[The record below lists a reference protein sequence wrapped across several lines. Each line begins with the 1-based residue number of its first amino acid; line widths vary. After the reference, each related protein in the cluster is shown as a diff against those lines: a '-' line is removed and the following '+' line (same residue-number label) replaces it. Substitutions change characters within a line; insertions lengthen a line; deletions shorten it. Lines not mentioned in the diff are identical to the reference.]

1 MINKKCLA
9 LAISALVFSGTGNA
23 AATFASEIDIAAGAV
38 IASAGTLDVTN
49 SLGFGVS
56 ATAVRYMRYDLSNGA
71 LFDGAIAV
79 PTVAG
84 APGSSIIQSSGGTG
98 MTYVIFQITAGADV
112 PAQVGP
118 PPVAPV
124 LGAIASTAVV
134 SFTPAAGVKLVN
146 PGSVAMTYNHYEFAA
161 DAISQSNTLWTK
173 VHSDFIQFSPALS
186 LSCAP
191 AAIPDKI
198 DVAQS
203 STYFS
208 GGPNDVTTDI
218 GTLTV
223 NFTTRLKVDGTP
235 LANADQIINASST
248 SVKVSATGGW
258 SAITGLSDTTANT
271 FALSGGEFVDSS
283 ASLAAYSTGKVFT
296 ATADGTNPIESAV
309 VTATIA
315 PVAMSGYNVDTI
327 TGSCVLGSMSK
338 NGSSDRINFMTK
350 PNGAYKSFVRISNP
364 SSTGG
369 NVFLTAIDDSG
380 TVASFPLSD
389 VSGQPAV
396 LNARASTGLITVENL
411 ALAAKAANAA
421 YDDTTKMRVIVD
433 AEFGMDGS
441 VLSGQT
447 IANPP
452 ALSGAASTLLASA
465 TTPALLGP
473 ALGVLVSALGSQPPQ
488 VGTVTGTIN
497 QSTGVNIQAFGLS
510 KDNNSFF
517 MMSKD

>member
-84 APGSSIIQSSGGTG
+84 APGSSIIQSSGGAG
-98 MTYVIFQITAGADV
+98 MTYVIFQITAGAT
-112 PAQVGP
+112 
-118 PPVAPV
+118 
-124 LGAIASTAVV
+124 AIASTAVV

-161 DAISQSNTLWTK
+161 DAISQSNTLSTK

-447 IANPP
+447 TVNPP
-452 ALSGAASTLLASA
+452 ALSGAAAALLTSA
-465 TTPALLGP
+465 TPATLGP
-473 ALGVLVSALGSQPPQ
+473 ALGAIVSALASQPPQ